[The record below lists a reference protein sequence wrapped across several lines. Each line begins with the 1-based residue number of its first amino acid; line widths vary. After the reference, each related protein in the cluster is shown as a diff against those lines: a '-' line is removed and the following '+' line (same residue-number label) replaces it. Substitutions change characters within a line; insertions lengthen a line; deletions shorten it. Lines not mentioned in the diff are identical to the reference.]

1 MTRDEIYDHLA
12 QVYLGKR
19 KSADDSHK
27 QKFNTW
33 LVLNILITLLIL
45 TSAFYGLTAF
55 LVNRDGELRSNVIY
69 ALHNGPIRIAYD
81 LNSPYPQVK
90 TFALSVPEMDVTK
103 YQELRFSVRGLEEGS
118 PGIVKVVL
126 RNRRNEQSSFFVKD
140 IGEGWEDVSISFSEF
155 KDITDWSSVTDVSFV
170 LEAWNAEKRKGTLLI
185 DNLCFSGA

>member
-19 KSADDSHK
+19 KSADDRHK

-69 ALHNGPIRIAYD
+69 ALHNGPIRIPYD

-90 TFALSVPEMDVTK
+90 TFAFSVPEMDVTK
-103 YQELRFSVRGLEEGS
+103 YQELRFSVRGLEDGS
-118 PGIVKVVL
+118 PGIIKVVL
-126 RNRRNEQSSFFVKD
+126 RNRRNEQSSFFVRNV
-140 IGEGWEDVSISFSEF
+140 GERWEEVSIPFSEF
-155 KDITDWSSVTDVSFV
+155 KGITDWSNVADISFV
-170 LEAWNAEKRKGTLLI
+170 LEAWNAEKKKGTLLI
-185 DNLCFSGA
+185 DNLCFSG